1 MADAIVGPLLSKL
14 QGVAV
19 TEAKALAAVG
29 NEIDRLRDKLMW
41 LHALVHETDLRS
53 RSDSNQ
59 QIRVLAY
66 QVREVAFAAEDAID
80 HFFLQADLSRFGH
93 DWRQATSIFFSNLGT
108 QIRVRYILS
117 RKIKSMNT
125 RLEDIVDNS
134 AKYRSDSDDGTTKI
148 ITWRASRAIPPVR
161 HNWDDT
167 DLEKYQ
173 DTKAGGPIRKE
184 EEKKLKD
191 LLLNQAGSHVIYV
204 VGESGI
210 GKRYLAQK
218 VYKNIKGNF
227 HVHVWASFPPGGTIN
242 MIGEIKRKLKDKC
255 SKLEP
260 SVESMDQVKYL
271 VVVDCPMSS
280 TMLGDSIARED
291 LLKGAQGSKIVL
303 TATSSSRAD
312 NNNVHVGIIKLGY
325 LKNPKSE
332 TLFNRI
338 LGLRGRKQT
347 TYKTSMM
354 NKIRNRIEPISKGLP
369 LAVALLAKFMRT
381 MDHSKWEAASE
392 YIQMNNQDNVLMTMV
407 SMCIDDLPNEHRSC
421 LLYTAG
427 FLARSTIDASQL
439 VRLWVAEGFLSQQH
453 GVSQEELGQRYLKEF
468 IFRGLMQLVKK
479 KGDVVESVAIH
490 DLVHQIFRSEAQ
502 RTGLMETHNGGEYAS
517 VTVSARRLALNNSKM
532 PYKTNILWKVRTLLF
547 HDPQGIMGDAKL
559 KLPSRAHVDKIKE
572 GANRSQ
578 KLKEGS
584 NQLLKESTSHDAQ
597 AWPQEFKEGF
607 RQLLNESTFLR
618 VISLEGIN
626 IGEKLPNRIGNMLH
640 LQYLSVRCSNLTT
653 VPDTIGKLKKLQTMD
668 VRGTQVKKFPTSFWK
683 IKTLRHVLGNHDL
696 QFHGFCQASEDV
708 VIDQGQDHGLSVHM
722 TIKEHVANVHV
733 SSRRSWML
741 VST

>member
-14 QGVAV
+14 QALAV
-19 TEAKALAAVG
+19 TEGKALAAVG

-93 DWRQATSIFFSNLGT
+93 NWRVAAAMFFSNFGT

-134 AKYRSDSDDGTTKI
+134 AKYHSDDGSTKAT
-148 ITWRASRAIPPVR
+148 TWRASRAIPPVR
-161 HNWDDT
+161 QNWDDT
-167 DLEKYQ
+167 DLEKKQ
-173 DTKAGGPIRKE
+173 DAKAGGPIRKE

-191 LLLNQAGSHVIYV
+191 LLLKQIGSRVIYV

-210 GKRYLAQK
+210 GKKYLAQK

-227 HVHVWASFPPGGTIN
+227 DVHVWASFPPDTIN
-242 MIGEIKRKLKDKC
+242 IIGEIKRKLEDKC
-255 SKLEP
+255 SKLQP
-260 SVESMDQVKYL
+260 SVESIDQVKYL
-271 VVVDCPMSS
+271 VVVDCPLSN
-280 TMLGDSIARED
+280 TMLGDNIIAHD
-291 LLKGAQGSKIVL
+291 LLKGAEGSKIVL
-303 TATSSSRAD
+303 TATSSPRAD
-312 NNNVHVGIIKLGY
+312 KNNVGIIKLGY

-338 LGLRGRKQT
+338 LGLRGRRQT
-347 TYKTSMM
+347 KYKTTMM
-354 NKIRNRIEPISKGLP
+354 DKVRKRIEPITKGLP

-392 YIQMNNQDNVLMTMV
+392 YIQMNNQDNALMTMV
-407 SMCIDDLPNEHRSC
+407 SMCIDDLPNDLKSC

-427 FLARSTIDASQL
+427 FPECSTIDAGQL
-439 VRLWVAEGFLSQQH
+439 VRLWVAEGFLTQQP
-453 GVSQEELGQRYLKEF
+453 GVGQEELGQRYLKEF
-468 IFRGLMQLVKK
+468 IFRGLLQLVKK
-479 KGDVVESVAIH
+479 KEDIVESVAIH
-490 DLVHQIFRSEAQ
+490 ELVHQIFRSEAQ
-502 RTGLMETHNGGEYAS
+502 RIGLMETHNGGRYAS

-532 PYKTNILWKVRTLLF
+532 PGKTKVLWKVRTVLS
-547 HDPQGIMGDAKL
+547 HDAQGIMGGA
-559 KLPSRAHVDKIKE
+559 KLPSRAHDAKLME
-572 GANRSQ
+572 GSQ
-578 KLKEGS
+578 ESKEGS
-584 NQLLKESTSHDAQ
+584 NHLIKESTSHDAQ
-597 AWPQEFKEGF
+597 AGPQEFKEGF
-607 RQLLNESTFLR
+607 RQLLKESTFLR

-626 IGEKLPNRIGNMLH
+626 IGEKLPNRIGDMLH
-640 LQYLSVRCSNLTT
+640 LQYLSVRCSNLTM

-668 VRGTQVKKFPTSFWK
+668 VRGTKVNTLPVSFWK

-696 QFHGFCQASEDV
+696 QYPEFCQTSEDV
-708 VIDQGQDHGLSVHM
+708 VDHVHLK
-722 TIKEHVANVHV
+722 IKEHVDNVHI
-733 SSRRSWML
+733 SRRSLWVL
-741 VST
+741 VSSTCRQL

>member
-14 QGVAV
+14 QAVAV
-19 TEAKALAAVG
+19 TEGKALAAVS

-93 DWRQATSIFFSNLGT
+93 NWRQAAAMFFSNFGT
-108 QIRVRYILS
+108 QIRVRYVLS

-134 AKYRSDSDDGTTKI
+134 AKYHSDDGSTKAT
-148 ITWRASRAIPPVR
+148 TWRASRAIPPVR
-161 HNWDDT
+161 QNWDDT
-167 DLEKYQ
+167 DLKKKQ
-173 DTKAGGPIRKE
+173 DAKAGGPIRKE

-191 LLLNQAGSHVIYV
+191 LLLKQIGSRVIYV

-227 HVHVWASFPPGGTIN
+227 DVHVWASFPPDTIN
-242 MIGEIKRKLKDKC
+242 IIGEIKRKLKDKC
-255 SKLEP
+255 SKLQP
-260 SVESMDQVKYL
+260 SVESIDQVKYL
-271 VVVDCPMSS
+271 VVVDCPMSN
-280 TMLGDSIARED
+280 TMLGDNIIAQD
-291 LLKGAQGSKIVL
+291 LVKGAEGSKIVL
-303 TATSSSRAD
+303 TATSCPRAD
-312 NNNVHVGIIKLGY
+312 KNNVGIIKLGY

-332 TLFNRI
+332 TLFNRVS
-338 LGLRGRKQT
+338 GLNGRRQT
-347 TYKTSMM
+347 KYKTAMM
-354 NKIRNRIEPISKGLP
+354 DKVRKGIEPITKGLP

-392 YIQMNNQDNVLMTMV
+392 YIQMNNQDNALMTMV
-407 SMCIDDLPNEHRSC
+407 SMCIDDLPNDLKSC

-427 FLARSTIDASQL
+427 FPECSTIDAGQL
-439 VRLWVAEGFLSQQH
+439 VRLWVAEGFLTQQP
-453 GVSQEELGQRYLKEF
+453 GVGVGPEELGQRYLKEF
-468 IFRGLMQLVKK
+468 IFRGLLQLVKK
-479 KGDVVESVAIH
+479 KADAVESVAIH
-490 DLVHQIFRSEAQ
+490 ELVHQIFRSEAQ
-502 RTGLMETHNGGEYAS
+502 RIGFMETHSGGGYAP
-517 VTVSARRLALNNSKM
+517 VTINARRLALSNSKM
-532 PYKTNILWKVRTLLF
+532 PYKTKVLWKVRTVLS
-547 HDPQGIMGDAKL
+547 HDAQGIMGVS
-559 KLPSRAHVDKIKE
+559 KLPSGAHDAELME
-572 GANRSQ
+572 GSQ
-578 KLKEGS
+578 ECKEGS
-584 NQLLKESTSHDAQ
+584 NHLIKESTSHDAQ
-597 AWPQEFKEGF
+597 EPQEFKKGF

-626 IGEKLPNRIGNMLH
+626 IGKKLPNRIGNMLH
-640 LQYLSVRCSNLTT
+640 LQYLSVRCFNLTT

-668 VRGTQVKKFPTSFWK
+668 VRGTQVKTLPVSFWK

-696 QFHGFCQASEDV
+696 QLPEFWQTSEDV
-708 VIDQGQDHGLSVHM
+708 VVDRGHDDGLSMHLM
-722 TIKEHVANVHV
+722 IKEHVDKVHMT
-733 SSRRSWML
+733 SKSLWMIVRGTCHQL
-741 VST
+741 

>member
-1 MADAIVGPLLSKL
+1 M
-14 QGVAV
+14 

-134 AKYRSDSDDGTTKI
+134 AKYRSDSDDGTTKV

-167 DLEKYQ
+167 DLEKLP
-173 DTKAGGPIRKE
+173 DG
-184 EEKKLKD
+184 
-191 LLLNQAGSHVIYV
+191 
-204 VGESGI
+204 
-210 GKRYLAQK
+210 
-218 VYKNIKGNF
+218 
-227 HVHVWASFPPGGTIN
+227 
-242 MIGEIKRKLKDKC
+242 
-255 SKLEP
+255 
-260 SVESMDQVKYL
+260 
-271 VVVDCPMSS
+271 S

-312 NNNVHVGIIKLGY
+312 NNNVHVVGIIKLGY

-347 TYKTSMM
+347 TYKTTMM

-468 IFRGLMQLVKK
+468 ICRGLMQLVKK

-502 RTGLMETHNGGEYAS
+502 RIGLMETHNGGGEYAS

-547 HDPQGIMGDAKL
+547 HDPQGIMGGAKL

-572 GANRSQ
+572 GSQ

-597 AWPQEFKEGF
+597 GTRA
-607 RQLLNESTFLR
+607 
-618 VISLEGIN
+618 
-626 IGEKLPNRIGNMLH
+626 KLPNRIGNMLH

-653 VPDTIGKLKKLQTMD
+653 
-668 VRGTQVKKFPTSFWK
+668 VKKFPTSFWK

-708 VIDQGQDHGLSVHM
+708 VIDQRQDDGLSVHM